1 MPKVGQ
7 GERMTLLNWFLEEE
21 TLKDYDNFKRE
32 FYEDPDEYNYAISSL
47 LGNLVWDLTPVNPGS
62 GTIGTLVAP
71 NIHRRNHLYP
81 FQAALTEKWKAIV
94 AVFSHSWLSV
104 LDTYQREA
112 LIMRSFIDTANI
124 NEEMTNARRQSF
136 DLRTSELSGRGFISF
151 IQEHCLQNANN
162 QIGGTPVSL
171 PHTENMVRIF
181 KDWVE
186 RSGSPPEDD
195 TNDTLFR
202 RSCALSLRD
211 KCIYARALFST
222 RLCITVLE
230 MWEQIIR
237 AVELKRG
244 HTSKPNDVTLDC
256 APVTA
261 VTEVEVPPPKQS
273 KSKKKKKGKAGKK
286 TRRIAS
292 LADVEGKSEMDAPE
306 SVTKTDGHLLE
317 FGNSEDEFATASGT
331 EQTKSSGVSSPTG
344 TGGEDSN
351 LLSSPNLEFRGQRG
365 IHTYNTES
373 SMLSV
378 EPTPATPIEISGSS
392 IIAEVSGLQ
401 PDIPITTD
409 RDLHENMDKFGGS
422 EVDVSNSPE
431 EARGV
436 ECMSHQDQ
444 LSLRMAWDSD
454 FDNTVIGPNAT
465 VTSPPQAVAAN
476 CIQADGEKQSEEPEA
491 EWLPVT
497 GKKRKNQRAENLRPV
512 SNNRQAGKRVALG
525 RRQSNRGT
533 TLHPKQTTFQHPVDP
548 HPHHPLSQPV
558 INTQLPGMAIS
569 GLPNTGPVEALEE
582 IDSHTINHTST
593 SQIAKHLLAETEAN
607 WNDGAI
613 SLADE
618 KSQVNLGYNGGTAV
632 AEADN
637 HAYVMGSRKAS
648 LAESE
653 TTDISIIVKGKK
665 TKSHRR
671 KAKATDIITGRAFE
685 DISCQLESSIFAN
698 GTLNLETVTFFCAVC
713 RRPRSYHHSLP
724 CSLCG
729 PNSTIRYCSALC
741 QREDFD
747 HWRLCGL
754 APFSV
759 PIIVPGSNRPCQ
771 PNKHS
776 MVWMTP
782 AFARQRMLL
791 AEQSD
796 IDYFIFYPC
805 SSSPDLKLVLDDEKE
820 KLKFS
825 KLREKLFQHQG
836 TKAVIL
842 MYKIIQSYH
851 RDRGIIFPSQ
861 DLASQLFSE
870 FGVNPLLNQMSSE
883 LRITSQDWV
892 DVGI

>member
-1 MPKVGQ
+1 MLSSVGSRGQTFSLPISTPQQASSPFTPPGTGTLTLPAIPLSAAAIKISRDSRLYEHLMPKVGQ

-351 LLSSPNLEFRGQRG
+351 LLSSPNLEFRGQR
-365 IHTYNTES
+365 
-373 SMLSV
+373 
-378 EPTPATPIEISGSS
+378 EI
-392 IIAEVSGLQ
+392 
-401 PDIPITTD
+401 
-409 RDLHENMDKFGGS
+409 
-422 EVDVSNSPE
+422 
-431 EARGV
+431 
-436 ECMSHQDQ
+436 
-444 LSLRMAWDSD
+444 
-454 FDNTVIGPNAT
+454 
-465 VTSPPQAVAAN
+465 
-476 CIQADGEKQSEEPEA
+476 
-491 EWLPVT
+491 
-497 GKKRKNQRAENLRPV
+497 
-512 SNNRQAGKRVALG
+512 
-525 RRQSNRGT
+525 
-533 TLHPKQTTFQHPVDP
+533 
-548 HPHHPLSQPV
+548 
-558 INTQLPGMAIS
+558 
-569 GLPNTGPVEALEE
+569 
-582 IDSHTINHTST
+582 
-593 SQIAKHLLAETEAN
+593 
-607 WNDGAI
+607 
-613 SLADE
+613 
-618 KSQVNLGYNGGTAV
+618 
-632 AEADN
+632 
-637 HAYVMGSRKAS
+637 
-648 LAESE
+648 
-653 TTDISIIVKGKK
+653 
-665 TKSHRR
+665 
-671 KAKATDIITGRAFE
+671 GRAH
-685 DISCQLESSIFAN
+685 
-698 GTLNLETVTFFCAVC
+698 V
-713 RRPRSYHHSLP
+713 
-724 CSLCG
+724 
-729 PNSTIRYCSALC
+729 
-741 QREDFD
+741 
-747 HWRLCGL
+747 
-754 APFSV
+754 
-759 PIIVPGSNRPCQ
+759 
-771 PNKHS
+771 
-776 MVWMTP
+776 
-782 AFARQRMLL
+782 
-791 AEQSD
+791 
-796 IDYFIFYPC
+796 
-805 SSSPDLKLVLDDEKE
+805 
-820 KLKFS
+820 
-825 KLREKLFQHQG
+825 
-836 TKAVIL
+836 
-842 MYKIIQSYH
+842 
-851 RDRGIIFPSQ
+851 
-861 DLASQLFSE
+861 
-870 FGVNPLLNQMSSE
+870 
-883 LRITSQDWV
+883 
-892 DVGI
+892 

>member
-1 MPKVGQ
+1 
-7 GERMTLLNWFLEEE
+7 MTLLNWFLEEE

-47 LGNLVWDLTPVNPGS
+47 LGNLVWDLTPVNPGP

-81 FQAALTEKWKAIV
+81 FQAALTEKWKAIG
-94 AVFSHSWLSV
+94 AVFSHSWLNA
-104 LDTYQREA
+104 LNRYQREA
-112 LIMRSFIDTANI
+112 LVMRSFIDTANI

-136 DLRTSELSGRGFISF
+136 DLRTSEFSGRGFISF

-237 AVELKRG
+237 AVELTRG

-256 APVTA
+256 APVAA

-286 TRRIAS
+286 TRRIIS
-292 LADVEGKSEMDAPE
+292 LTDVEDKPEVEVSE
-306 SVTKTDGHLLE
+306 SVMKTDGNVLE
-317 FGNSEDEFATASGT
+317 FGNSEDEFAAASGT

-373 SMLSV
+373 STLSV
-378 EPTPATPIEISGSS
+378 EPTPATPIEVSGGS
-392 IIAEVSGLQ
+392 IAAEVSGPQ
-401 PDIPITTD
+401 SDIPITTD
-409 RDLHENMDKFGGS
+409 RDLQENLDKFGRNN
-422 EVDVSNSPE
+422 VDVSNSSE
-431 EARGV
+431 EDRGI
-436 ECMSHQDQ
+436 ECMS
-444 LSLRMAWDSD
+444 LNVFWDSE
-454 FDNTVIGPNAT
+454 FDKLVVGSITTIQ
-465 VTSPPQAVAAN
+465 SPSQAVAVN
-476 CIQADGEKQSEEPEA
+476 CIQVDEEKQSEEPEA

-497 GKKRKNQRAENLRPV
+497 GKKRKNQRVENPRQVP
-512 SNNRQAGKRVALG
+512 NNHQAGKRVVFG
-525 RRQSNRGT
+525 RRQSNRGLVPWKSQLDT
-533 TLHPKQTTFQHPVDP
+533 TLQLKQTTFQHPSIAHL
-548 HPHHPLSQPV
+548 HPPIQPV
-558 INTQLPGMAIS
+558 VNTLLPGVTIA
-569 GLPNTGPVEALEE
+569 GPQNTRSVEALEE
-582 IDSHTINHTST
+582 IDSLTISNTPM
-593 SQIAKHLLAETEAN
+593 SQISKPLLAETEAS
-607 WNDGAI
+607 GSGGTII

-618 KSQVNLGYNGGTAV
+618 KSQVCFDCNGGTAI
-632 AEADN
+632 ADAGD
-637 HAYVMGSRKAS
+637 HACVMDSRKAS
-648 LAESE
+648 LTESE
-653 TTDISIIVKGKK
+653 TTDILIRVKGKK
-665 TKSHRR
+665 VKSHRR
-671 KAKATDIITGRAFE
+671 KAKATDPTVTERAFE
-685 DISCQLESSIFAN
+685 NSLCQLKSDVFAH
-698 GTLNLETVTFFCAVC
+698 GSLNLETVTFFCAVC

-729 PNSTIRYCSALC
+729 PNSTIRYCSVLC

-754 APFSV
+754 ARFSV
-759 PIIVPGSNRPCQ
+759 PIIIPGSNLTCQ

-776 MVWMTP
+776 IIWMTP

-791 AEQSD
+791 AEQSN
-796 IDYFIFYPC
+796 IDYFIFHPC
-805 SSSPDLKLVLDDEKE
+805 SSSPDLMLVLDDGKE
-820 KLKFS
+820 KLQFS
-825 KLREKLFQHQG
+825 KLREKLFQHQDIK
-836 TKAVIL
+836 TVIL
-842 MYKIIQSYH
+842 MYRIIQSYL
-851 RDRGIIFPSQ
+851 RDRGIMFPSQ

-870 FGVNPLLNQMSSE
+870 FGVNPLLSPTSSE

-892 DVGI
+892 EAGI